1 MSDSVTGK
9 LRVAEL
15 FFEVPKDYSNPALG
29 TLRLFAR
36 TVTRHE
42 SPTTPADGEEVR
54 KIAQRPWMVY
64 LQGGPGMSCRPPQ
77 TSPMTNFV
85 LDRGYQMLYLDQR
98 GTGLSSPVTAA
109 TLALQG
115 SVQQQAD
122 YMKLF
127 RADSI
132 VKDCE
137 AIRKTLTADYPSD
150 QKKWSVMGLVPQFAS
165 EARIMLNR

>member
-1 MSDSVTGK
+1 MSDTTTGK

-15 FFEVPKDYSNPALG
+15 FFEVPKDYSNPASG
-29 TLRLFAR
+29 VLRLFAR
-36 TVTRHE
+36 TVTKHE
-42 SPTTPADGEEVR
+42 SPATPADGDELR
-54 KIAQRPWMVY
+54 KMAQRPWMVY

-77 TSPMTNFV
+77 ASPMTDFV

-98 GTGLSSPVTAA
+98 GTGLSTPITAA
-109 TLALQG
+109 SLALQG

-137 AIRKTLTADYPSD
+137 AIRRTLTADYPSD
-150 QKKWSVMGLVPQFAS
+150 QRKWSVMGLVNRIES
-165 EARIMLNR
+165 ESWK